1 MSGPRIKVRGRNVW
15 LVLGIAAASGVGA
28 ATAGCSPTGET
39 ALDVVLVFGGVA
51 AVVWSAASAPWWA
64 GVVVAALAT
73 AFARDSWSLGLGAVA
88 TCAGLA
94 IGLGRRALPWSRAL
108 VAGLALQVLARL
120 GAVGFFGLTSSI
132 AIVASVALTVLGV
145 TRRPRGERRVM
156 WMVGA
161 SVGGFLVLASAG
173 FGIGALHARADLES
187 ANRSAQEGL
196 DLIGEGRFAEAQV
209 SLDRAR
215 FYFDRADTALG
226 RPWTQLARVVPVVA
240 QHRAAAGDLVDEA
253 SQLTDA
259 AARALSEIDV
269 DSLRLSGGRIDLGE
283 ISRLEAPL
291 EELNAAVDALSNAIT
306 DNESPWLVQPLR
318 DRLGELQADVERQQE
333 RGDDALAAV
342 RQAPAMLG
350 AEGPRVYFVAFTTP
364 AEARGLGGFMGNW
377 AEVTIDHGVISFTGF
392 GRTTD
397 LNRGGDVG
405 TKTLSGPDDLLANY
419 GEFLLDDPETRIVG
433 PEAWSNITA
442 SPDFPAVAQVIA
454 ELYPQSGGRQID
466 GVFAIDIETIARLM
480 QITGPVA
487 VPEIGRELDA
497 QSVIPYLMREQY
509 LLPVDEARVDALETV
524 ARETVTRLLTATLP
538 APPDLADL
546 LSPMAQQ
553 GRLVGWAARHEEEDV
568 LQRINMSGAL
578 PELESDGLAITF
590 NNANGSKI
598 DDLLDAQADY
608 SVEPDETT
616 GEATATLTLTLTNNA
631 PASGL
636 PDVIIG
642 NLVDLPKGT
651 NSTYLSVYTPLDF
664 TNATVDGESYP
675 FSVNEDNGYLVLSA
689 FVDIPP
695 KSTMVVELSLVG
707 GLDLSD
713 GYSLVLRTPPTA
725 RPFRTTVT
733 VDGTRLAET
742 DGTPGVSRYRPA
754 L

>member
-1 MSGPRIKVRGRNVW
+1 MNGRRIRIWGRQAP
-15 LVLGIAAASGVGA
+15 LVLAVAVAAGVGVA
-28 ATAGCSPTGET
+28 AAGCSPTGQRG
-39 ALDVVLVFGGVA
+39 LDELLVFLAGG
-51 AVVWSAASAPWWA
+51 AVVWAAASAPWWA
-64 GVVVAALAT
+64 GVLVTAIGASLAAGWWTLALGVAA
-73 AFARDSWSLGLGAVA
+73 AVG
-88 TCAGLA
+88 GLA
-94 IGLGRRALPWSRAL
+94 IGIMRRALPWSRAL
-108 VAGLALQVLARL
+108 VAAAALQVLARL
-120 GAVGFFGLTSSI
+120 GSVGFFGFTSLI
-132 AIVASVALTVLGV
+132 AIACTVAVAVLGIV
-145 TRRPRGERRVM
+145 RRPRAERRVM
-156 WMVGA
+156 WIVVTG
-161 SVGGFLVLASAG
+161 VGGFVLLASAG
-173 FGIGALHARADLES
+173 FGFGALHARSDLES
-187 ANRSAQEGL
+187 GNRSAKEGL

-215 FYFDRADTALG
+215 FYFERADSALG
-226 RPWTQLARVVPVVA
+226 RPWTQLGRVVPVVA

-253 SQLTDA
+253 SRLTDV
-259 AARALSEIDV
+259 AARALSQIDV
-269 DSLRLSGGRIDLGE
+269 DSLRLSAGRIDLGAVG
-283 ISRLEAPL
+283 RLEAPL
-291 EELNAAVDALSNAIT
+291 EELNSAVRALSQAIA
-306 DNESPWLVQPLR
+306 DNQSPWLVQPLR
-318 DRLGELQADVERQQE
+318 DRLSELQDDIDRQQE

-342 RQAPAMLG
+342 RRAPAMLG
-350 AEGPRVYFVAFTTP
+350 ADGARVYFIAFTTP

-377 AEVTIDHGVISFTGF
+377 AEVTVDQGAISLTGF

-397 LNRGGDVG
+397 LNRGGNVG
-405 TKTLSGPDDLLANY
+405 NKTLSGPDDLLANY
-419 GEFLLDDPETRIVG
+419 GEFLLDDSETRIVG

-454 ELYPQSGGRQID
+454 ELYPQSGGQQLD
-466 GVFAIDIETIARLM
+466 GVFAMDIETISRLIE
-480 QITGPVA
+480 ITGPVN
-487 VPEIGRELDA
+487 VPEIGRQLDA

-509 LLPVDEARVDALETV
+509 LLPIDEARVDALETV
-524 ARETVTRLLTATLP
+524 ARETVTRLLTTTLP

-546 LSPMAQQ
+546 LSPMARQ
-553 GRLVGWAARHEEEDV
+553 GRLVGWAARPEEEDV

-598 DDLLDAQADY
+598 DDLLDARADY
-608 SVEPDETT
+608 SVQPDETT

-742 DGTPGVSRYRPA
+742 DVTPGVSRYRPA